1 MKGNKVAVSLWTV
14 KLYRLLDKLAQ
25 QQSQTNSINK
35 ERLIEERTLTNS
47 NESFSNEKRCWLIL
61 KT

>member
-35 ERLIEERTLTNS
+35 QRLIEEPILTKVFLTKNGVD
-47 NESFSNEKRCWLIL
+47 
-61 KT
+61 